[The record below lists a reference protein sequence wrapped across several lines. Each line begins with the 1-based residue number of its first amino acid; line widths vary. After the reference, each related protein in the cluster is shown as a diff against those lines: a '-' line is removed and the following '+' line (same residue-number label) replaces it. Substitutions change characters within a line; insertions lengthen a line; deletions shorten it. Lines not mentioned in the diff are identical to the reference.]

1 MHKTPRS
8 PPLLM
13 QALARPIEHS
23 AVVFLICLAGQFSLI
38 GRAADP
44 TLNVT
49 NYWGYVRLSLAGILF
64 IGLGLNPKLKNKVSD
79 LRGAWDLAGPEE
91 VHPHL

>member
-1 MHKTPRS
+1 MCYIIQYYPSHYLVCNMFFSKINTHPEC
-8 PPLLM
+8 
-13 QALARPIEHS
+13 QAQ
-23 AVVFLICLAGQFSLI
+23 CGKK
-38 GRAADP
+38 GAADP